1 MKYIILLIAFCSTLF
16 LESFT
21 SPKYTV
27 ELIIYNL
34 RNMDGEIGIG
44 IYKNDDGFQNE
55 QSFVN
60 KKFAKTQTKNG
71 KLSVTFT
78 IEAGTYGIALLD
90 DENKNSKMDYSF
102 IGIPKEGFGFSNYY
116 HTGLTKPH
124 FDKFKFEVKP
134 NTKNIVEIK
143 VRYI

>member
-1 MKYIILLIAFCSTLF
+1 MKYLILAIAFSSTL
-16 LESFT
+16 LLQSFK

-27 ELIIYNL
+27 ELTISNL
-34 RNMDGEIGIG
+34 RNFDGEIGIG
-44 IYKNDDGFQNE
+44 IYQNDDGFQNE
-55 QSFVN
+55 QSYIN
-60 KKFAKTQTKNG
+60 KKFSKAQTKNG
-71 KLSVTFT
+71 RLTVTFT

-90 DENKNSKMDYSF
+90 DENKNNKMDYSF

-124 FDKFKFEVKP
+124 FNQFKFEVKP
-134 NTKNIVEIK
+134 NTKNTVEVK